1 MYAKEKFQ
9 LYSIQKGTGTPMV
22 LLHGNGESSAYFS
35 HQIDYFSRNYRVA
48 AVDTRGHGKSPRG
61 EGVFTLNRFV
71 EDLKQFLDENGFR
84 KIILLGFSDGGN
96 IALLFALKYPEY
108 LEKLIL
114 NGANLSPS
122 GVRLS
127 IQAPIVLGYALVSVV
142 AFFDKKLIRKKEML
156 GLMVKEPH
164 IRPEAL
170 RKLAV
175 PTFVIA
181 GTRDMIREKHTRRIQ
196 ENIPGSRLCLLEGSH
211 FIANENP
218 EAFNRA
224 VEMFLEGKTDP
235 AEERRK
241 K

>member
-175 PTFVIA
+175 PTLVIA
-181 GTRDMIREKHTRRIQ
+181 GTRDMIREKHTRKIQ

>member
-175 PTFVIA
+175 PTLVIA